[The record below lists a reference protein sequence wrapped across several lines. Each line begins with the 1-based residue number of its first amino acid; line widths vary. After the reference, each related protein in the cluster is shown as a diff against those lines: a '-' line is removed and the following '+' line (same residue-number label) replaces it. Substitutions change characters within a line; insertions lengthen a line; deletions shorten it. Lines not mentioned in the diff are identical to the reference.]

1 MDNSSSDEKSSA
13 KTRHLSF
20 KHNEKY
26 SGEGEES
33 SGGKER
39 ITQRRKRSNDNTNTY
54 ESPSIKNLSFKLE
67 TIDNFNRQ
75 ESLDSPTIDSNEKNI
90 FKILQ
95 ESIFRTNLESF
106 QIDLKFISQ
115 QKENLQ
121 KKTYSSTTK
130 KSLSYYDYDGGSE
143 TDRDDSKILPLHQ
156 KVSIDMN
163 IKNLLD
169 ELIETIHD
177 DLAISSPSDAI
188 TVIFNSNTTSLDE
201 EDNSNLI
208 DKEGL
213 SSSSSSSS
221 HTVIYHQQNLTSFV
235 NTNAKQQS
243 SINSNTK
250 KKFHSYP
257 GSLVPITSISSIPTT
272 STTFQSGN

>member
-1 MDNSSSDEKSSA
+1 
-13 KTRHLSF
+13 
-20 KHNEKY
+20 
-26 SGEGEES
+26 
-33 SGGKER
+33 
-39 ITQRRKRSNDNTNTY
+39 
-54 ESPSIKNLSFKLE
+54 
-67 TIDNFNRQ
+67 
-75 ESLDSPTIDSNEKNI
+75 
-90 FKILQ
+90 
-95 ESIFRTNLESF
+95 
-106 QIDLKFISQ
+106 
-115 QKENLQ
+115 
-121 KKTYSSTTK
+121 
-130 KSLSYYDYDGGSE
+130 
-143 TDRDDSKILPLHQ
+143 
-156 KVSIDMN
+156 MN